1 MYTGRETK
9 TRKAEIKSDVSDVHY
24 VVKLFAFWL
33 DVPVGEV
40 EPLVNQKDIEKLGSL
55 LVKKQLPFF
64 DRYARMFGQPILGFL
79 PERLRYRITDVAKAI
94 RNVKYYHAIKR
105 VERCAFVKIYL
116 ELKRKLN
123 VPGLRWNGKN
133 AAVVLT
139 HDIDSSKC
147 YRYLPRLLEL
157 ERKFGLRSSVNFLT
171 HWGYTV
177 DAALVRSLSKD
188 GFEIGL
194 HGYTHDADLGN
205 KPKRFIEKHISR
217 ALKDLNFPVVGYRAP
232 AFGVSTE
239 LLEVLDKKGFKY
251 DSSMKLIDHIG
262 TSAELCFP
270 YKYPGLNIWEIPLT
284 VQDDRVF
291 RDKRLNDEEGVGI
304 VKELVERVIK
314 SNGVAV
320 INTHPRLIQKHVFFY
335 NDLLEWLAHRSDIW
349 VATPAHLI
357 AYVEDLWV
365 KRWGSAAND

>member
-1 MYTGRETK
+1 MRTGEGTK
-9 TRKAEIKSDVSDVHY
+9 MCGVEAKNSASDAPY
-24 VVKLFAFWL
+24 AVKLFAFWL
-33 DVPVGEV
+33 DVSVREV
-40 EPLVNQKDIEKLGSL
+40 EVLLGHEDIEKLNSL
-55 LVKKQLPFF
+55 LVKKRLPFF
-64 DRYARMFGQPILGFL
+64 DRCARMFGQPILGLL
-79 PERLRYRITDVAKAI
+79 PERIRYRITDVAKAI
-94 RNVKYYHAIKR
+94 RNVKYYHAIRR

-147 YRYLPRLLEL
+147 YRYLPRLLEI
-157 ERKFGLRSSVNFLT
+157 EKKFGLRSSINFLT

-177 DAALVRSLSKD
+177 QPDYIRSLSKD

-205 KPKRFIEKHISR
+205 KPKRSIERHISR
-217 ALKDLNFPVVGYRAP
+217 ALKDLDFPVVGYRAP

-262 TSAELCFP
+262 SSAELCFP

-320 INTHPRLIQKHVFFY
+320 INTHPRLIQKHIFFY
-335 NDLLEWLAHRSDIW
+335 NDLLEWLSRRSDIW
-349 VATPAHLI
+349 VATPARLI

-365 KRWGSAAND
+365 KRWGE